1 MSDVTVFI
9 SLGDIKKAEGWTVY
23 RVRTSSSTYHV
34 AVGPVEKG
42 KRFAILRGY
51 SAGAGRL
58 IDVRDSAPQVG
69 DESLFDVPPSKW
81 VGKKLSFGTA
91 TTSAVVEAVR
101 ETGEQI
107 ITSVIQTLAPQAAE
121 IEPERRRA
129 PPPEPERSAYPE
141 DWVENAETAAEI
153 LRRIYQRRTLLDDIR
168 KRPPLWDRL
177 NVAMGECA
185 LMLRAIGG
193 KIGSGG

>member
-9 SLGDIKKAEGWTVY
+9 SLGDIKKTEGWSVY
-23 RVRTSSSTYHV
+23 RVRTVSSTYHV
-34 AVGPVEKG
+34 ALGPLERG

-69 DESLFDVPPSKW
+69 DESLFDVPPEKW

-91 TTSAVVEAVR
+91 TTSAVVEAML

-107 ITSVIQTLAPQAAE
+107 ITSIIQTLGPQARE
-121 IEPERRRA
+121 VERPA
-129 PPPEPERSAYPE
+129 PPPEPERAAYPE
-141 DWVENAETAAEI
+141 NWVENAETAAEI
-153 LRRIYQRRTLLDDIR
+153 LRRIYQRRGLLDDIR
-168 KRPPLWDRL
+168 KRPALSERL
-177 NVAMGECA
+177 NVALGECA
-185 LMLRAIGG
+185 LMLRAIAGKLGQGG
-193 KIGSGG
+193 